1 MRAALVVLAGVLAAT
16 PALASDESDVLA
28 TLKAY
33 SDAFN
38 KGDTAAASAL
48 CAGQAVV
55 IDDFPPHMWQGAS
68 ACADW
73 AAALLAAAKEEGD
86 TDLHV
91 AAAKPKQLSVS
102 GDAAYAVLAA
112 KYTYKRNGKPMM
124 QVGLWTFA
132 LQKANAGWRI
142 AGWSWGLEKASPGH

>member
-1 MRAALVVLAGVLAAT
+1 MRTTFLILAGLLVALPAA
-16 PALASDESDVLA
+16 ASDESDVLA

-38 KGDTAAASAL
+38 KGDTGAASAL
-48 CAGQAVV
+48 CAGQSVV
-55 IDDFPPHMWQGAS
+55 IDDFPPHVWQGGAG
-68 ACADW
+68 CADW
-73 AAALLAAAKEEGD
+73 AAALLAAAKQEGD

-91 AAAKPKQLSVS
+91 ATTKPKQLSVS
-102 GDAAYAVLAA
+102 GDAAYAVLPA

-132 LQKANAGWRI
+132 LQKAGADWRI
-142 AGWSWGLEKASPGH
+142 AGWSWGLEKAAPGH